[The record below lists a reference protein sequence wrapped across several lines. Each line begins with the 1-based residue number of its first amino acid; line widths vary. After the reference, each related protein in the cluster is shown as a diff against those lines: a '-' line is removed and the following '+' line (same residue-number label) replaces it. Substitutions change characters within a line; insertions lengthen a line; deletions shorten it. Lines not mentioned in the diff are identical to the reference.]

1 MGSTLTRWS
10 MSLLCR
16 SCRFHRCR
24 SWRRQS
30 RSHSCRSSRK
40 SLRSLRSRRS
50 RAPRPLRF
58 WALHLSARWLQ
69 RKLWRWSR
77 SERLCPQNPH
87 HPCSSLHP
95 SWKLLQ
101 LHNPLP
107 LWSTW
112 RPHPRSRMHNPLP
125 LEYVAPAP
133 AVAYAQP
140 APVVEYVA
148 PAPTVVYAAPV
159 ITMTAAPTVFPTAT
173 VPIATAP
180 IATATVPIATAPIAP
195 PQCCRRLTGR
205 FPPRTERSLSSE
217 MTQLVF

>member
-24 SWRRQS
+24 S
-30 RSHSCRSSRK
+30 SRK

-50 RAPRPLRF
+50 RAPRPLRV

-101 LHNPLP
+101 LHNPP
-107 LWSTW
+107 VVEYVAPAPAVTYAQ
-112 RPHPRSRMHNPLP
+112 PAPV

-133 AVAYAQP
+133 AVTYAQP

-148 PAPTVVYAAPV
+148 PAPAVAYAAPV
-159 ITMTAAPTVFPTAT
+159 TTMTAAPTVFP
-173 VPIATAP
+173 
-180 IATATVPIATAPIAP
+180 
-195 PQCCRRLTGR
+195 
-205 FPPRTERSLSSE
+205 
-217 MTQLVF
+217 